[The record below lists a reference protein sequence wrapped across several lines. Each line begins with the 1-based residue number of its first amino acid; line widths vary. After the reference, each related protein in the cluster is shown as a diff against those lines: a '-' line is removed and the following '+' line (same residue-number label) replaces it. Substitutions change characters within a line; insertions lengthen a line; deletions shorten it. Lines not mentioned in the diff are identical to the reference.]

1 MPPVTLT
8 ALPRRISHP
17 TSPWRSTRLGL
28 LALPVLPLLL
38 AGCGG
43 GVYVGV
49 GYEWSDYSYGGI
61 DQPPA
66 VSLAAGA
73 SVAAPGSAVRLVAA
87 ASDDYAVREVGFY
100 LRDAR
105 GDILLATDR
114 GPPWEITTT
123 VPLNAVAVVTYVARA
138 VDDAG
143 QVSAP
148 ALTSVQVVG
157 P

>member
-1 MPPVTLT
+1 M
-8 ALPRRISHP
+8 
-17 TSPWRSTRLGL
+17 
-28 LALPVLPLLL
+28 
-38 AGCGG
+38 
-43 GVYVGV
+43 
-49 GYEWSDYSYGGI
+49 
-61 DQPPA
+61 
-66 VSLAAGA
+66 
-73 SVAAPGSAVRLVAA
+73 AAPGSAVRLVAA

-105 GDILLATDR
+105 GDILLATD
-114 GPPWEITTT
+114 GAPPWEITTT
-123 VPLNAVAVVTYVARA
+123 VPLNAVGVVTYVARA